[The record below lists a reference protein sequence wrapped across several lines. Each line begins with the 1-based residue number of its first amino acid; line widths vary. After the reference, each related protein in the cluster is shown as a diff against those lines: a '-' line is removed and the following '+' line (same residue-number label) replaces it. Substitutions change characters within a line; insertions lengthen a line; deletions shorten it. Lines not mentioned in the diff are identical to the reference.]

1 MRTYCKFGDIF
12 SVLSH
17 FKINFLMRYF
27 IFKVAKNAYIAT
39 NFDDAGC
46 KGVKIKSSL

>member
-1 MRTYCKFGDIF
+1 MRTYYKFGDIF

-39 NFDDAGC
+39 NFDDNGC
-46 KGVKIKSSL
+46 KRAKIKSSL